1 MKTSATNKRLFAILF
16 GALLLL
22 AIPLIAMQFTEEV
35 NWTAFDF
42 LVAGVLLS
50 CTGLLCEG
58 ILRLFRKTSTRVV
71 ACLTVLFVAFMIWAE
86 LAVGI
91 FT

>member
-42 LVAGVLLS
+42 LVAG
-50 CTGLLCEG
+50 LLCEG